1 MTCKTAA
8 AIEATVGKVYGS
20 PLSSGVAALAF
31 QGTTPY
37 LRYVFEGATK
47 LNHCT

>member
-8 AIEATVGKVYGS
+8 AIEATIGKVYGS
-20 PLSSGVAALAF
+20 PLSSAVVALAF

-37 LRYVFEGATK
+37 PLYVFGGAAK